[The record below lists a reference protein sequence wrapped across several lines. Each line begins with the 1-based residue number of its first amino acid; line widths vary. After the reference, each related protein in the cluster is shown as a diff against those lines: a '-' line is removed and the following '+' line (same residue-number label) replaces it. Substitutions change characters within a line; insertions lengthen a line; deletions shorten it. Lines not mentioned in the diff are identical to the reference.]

1 MRDQVIRGRAIAR
14 RRAPWFRG
22 NIVAASFAIS
32 GSFPADECQMNTKCR
47 TLKAENL
54 TEP

>member
-1 MRDQVIRGRAIAR
+1 MRDQVIRHRAIAR
-14 RRAPWFRG
+14 RRTPWFRG
-22 NIVAASFAIS
+22 NIVAASAIRRRI
-32 GSFPADECQMNTKCR
+32 PADACQMNTKCR

>member
-1 MRDQVIRGRAIAR
+1 MPDQVNRHRAIAR

-22 NIVAASFAIS
+22 NIAAAKTTIRRPI
-32 GSFPADECQMNTKCR
+32 PADECQMNTKCR